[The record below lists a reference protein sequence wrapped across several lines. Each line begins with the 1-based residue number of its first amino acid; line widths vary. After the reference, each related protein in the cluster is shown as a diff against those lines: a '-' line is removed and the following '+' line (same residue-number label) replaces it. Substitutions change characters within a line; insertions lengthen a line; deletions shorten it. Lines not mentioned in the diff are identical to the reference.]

1 MDQIKLSRAEK
12 EEMRQF
18 YQEELDKTVRRLE
31 HIKDVLQK
39 LGFTRKQVEAGVSG
53 ANREVG
59 KTSPLVPSAS
69 SSGDAPAKKRGGRKS
84 KWEPLIEKALRD
96 KDQPLTY
103 DQLTAEIMASSDIPN
118 SKKAS
123 TRQAIVSVLF
133 RLRSQDGDIK
143 TFALGTR
150 EKYIGLTDWTDSRG
164 KLKKEYRDKLELP
177 QSKKPTKRRKK
188 RTTRKKK

>member
-39 LGFTRKQVEAGVSG
+39 LGFTRKQVEAGVST
-53 ANREVG
+53 ASREGG
-59 KTSPLVPSAS
+59 KTRSTSSS
-69 SSGDAPAKKRGGRKS
+69 SSGAAPSRKRGGRKS

-96 KDQPLTY
+96 KEQPLTY
-103 DQLTAEIMASSDIPN
+103 DQLTAEIMASSNIPE
-118 SKKAS
+118 SKKAT

-133 RLRSQDGDIK
+133 RLRSQDGGIK
-143 TFALGTR
+143 TFSLGTR

-164 KLKKEYRDKLELP
+164 KLKKAYRDKLDLP
-177 QSKKPTKRRKK
+177 EPKKTTKRRKK

>member
-39 LGFTRKQVEAGVSG
+39 LGFTRKQVEAGVST
-53 ANREVG
+53 ASREGG
-59 KTSPLVPSAS
+59 KTSSIALSSPGAEPS
-69 SSGDAPAKKRGGRKS
+69 KKRGGRKS
-84 KWEPLIEKALRD
+84 KWEPLIEKALRE

-103 DQLTAEIMASSDIPN
+103 DQLTAEIMAAANIPE

-133 RLRSQDGDIK
+133 RLRNQDGDIK

-164 KLKKEYRDKLELP
+164 KLKKAYRDKLDIPEP
-177 QSKKPTKRRKK
+177 KKTTKRRKK
-188 RTTRKKK
+188 RTTRNKK

>member
-39 LGFTRKQVEAGVSG
+39 LGLTRKQVEAGVSG
-53 ANREVG
+53 TIRNGGNV
-59 KTSPLVPSAS
+59 SPLAAPAS
-69 SSGDAPAKKRGGRKS
+69 SPGTAAAKKRGGRKS

-103 DQLTAEIMASSDIPN
+103 DELTAEIMAASDIPE

-143 TFALGTR
+143 TFSLGTR

-164 KLKKEYRDKLELP
+164 KLKKAYRDKLDLP
-177 QSKKPTKRRKK
+177 KSKKTTKRRKK